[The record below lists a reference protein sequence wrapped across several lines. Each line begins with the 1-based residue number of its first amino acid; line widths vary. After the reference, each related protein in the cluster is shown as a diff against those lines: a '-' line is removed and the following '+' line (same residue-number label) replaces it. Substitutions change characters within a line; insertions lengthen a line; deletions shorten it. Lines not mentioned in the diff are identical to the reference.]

1 MKSHSIA
8 FMLLPILFGIACS
21 STRPDSAYQRNGIT
35 LPMAQVRN
43 AWFEEL
49 DRVNPQLHDVLLV
62 ALTES
67 RQTGREVFILKRTLG
82 ESENTQVLY
91 AASLERGGADN
102 LMGVNYDTREFT
114 FDHFNEADGPSL
126 ETIRN
131 HLYNEE
137 RIRII
142 KRDLGIFGIK

>member
-1 MKSHSIA
+1 MKSRSIA
-8 FMLLPILFGIACS
+8 FMILHILFGIACS

-35 LPMAQVRN
+35 LPLTQVRN

>member
-1 MKSHSIA
+1 M
-8 FMLLPILFGIACS
+8 F
-21 STRPDSAYQRNGIT
+21 
-35 LPMAQVRN
+35 
-43 AWFEEL
+43 
-49 DRVNPQLHDVLLV
+49 
-62 ALTES
+62 
-67 RQTGREVFILKRTLG
+67 
-82 ESENTQVLY
+82 Y

-102 LMGVNYDTREFT
+102 LMGVNYSTREFM
-114 FDHFNEADGPSL
+114 FDHFSGTDGPSL

>member
-1 MKSHSIA
+1 MKSRLIA

-35 LPMAQVRN
+35 LPLTQVRN

-82 ESENTQVLY
+82 ESENAQVGTQ
-91 AASLERGGADN
+91 
-102 LMGVNYDTREFT
+102 
-114 FDHFNEADGPSL
+114 
-126 ETIRN
+126 
-131 HLYNEE
+131 
-137 RIRII
+137 
-142 KRDLGIFGIK
+142 

>member
-1 MKSHSIA
+1 MKSRSIA

-21 STRPDSAYQRNGIT
+21 STRPDSAYQRNGMT

-49 DRVNPQLHDVLLV
+49 DRVNPQLHDVFLV
-62 ALTES
+62 ALTE
-67 RQTGREVFILKRTLG
+67 RRETGREVFILKRTLG